1 MLKRIMILLIPV
13 LTAACTLPAQ
23 NRQKEKTDSVSLLVQ
38 KKFNEKDVAGLYA
51 LTGDAFKK
59 ALSYETLLS
68 FCNNNLYPLGE
79 IKQLSFEKETNGI
92 CKYKSV
98 FSTVSLNLFLGLDKS
113 DKIETFLFK
122 PWVDDKAKKSQKA
135 ASSNPLVSPL
145 DKEVD
150 SASQPYISML
160 QTTGLSIGILVNG
173 KTYYYGYGETAKGN
187 GQLPNEHSIYE
198 IGSISKTFTATL
210 LADAV
215 EKGKV
220 KLDDPVSKYFPDTIP
235 ALVYEGQPVTL
246 KTLSNHSSGIPRMPN
261 NFHPSDNNNPYK
273 DYSDQDLYSF
283 YKTFK
288 LNRKPGAEYEYSN
301 LAAATLGV
309 ILEKVY
315 NKTYQDLIIEIICD
329 PLGMNETREF
339 IRKNDS
345 IRFVKGYNEEGKY
358 NSQWDFEA
366 MAPAGSIRSTTSD
379 MLLYANAQLG
389 KGPAALEKAIGL
401 THEKTFSNGAVNT
414 ALGWHYIKPGKD
426 EVIFHNGGTG
436 GFRTYLA
443 INLEKKFAVVV
454 LSNTAISVD
463 EMGNAIMKSLEE
475 NNPAVR

>member
-1 MLKRIMILLIPV
+1 MLIPV
-13 LTAACTLPAQ
+13 LAVACTLPAQ
-23 NRQKEKTDSVSLLVQ
+23 NHQRQKTDSVSLLVL
-38 KKFNEKDVAGLYA
+38 KMFNEKDAAGLYA
-51 LTGDAFKK
+51 LTGDTFKK
-59 ALSYETLLS
+59 ALSYENFLLV
-68 FCNNNLYPLGE
+68 CNNNLFPLGE
-79 IKQLSFEKETNGI
+79 IKEVSFEKETNGI

-98 FSTVSLNLFLGLDKS
+98 FSTMSLGLFIGLDKT

-122 PWVDDKAKKSQKA
+122 PYVDEKAKKSQKA
-135 ASSNPLVSPL
+135 ASSNPLVSRL

-150 SASQPYISML
+150 SAAQSYISL
-160 QTTGLSIGILVNG
+160 LPTTGLSIGILVNG
-173 KTYYYGYGETAKGN
+173 KTYYYGYGETARGN
-187 GQLPNEHSIYE
+187 GQLPDEHSIYE

-220 KLDDPVSKYFPDTIP
+220 KLDDPVSKYFPDSIP
-235 ALVYEGQPVTL
+235 VLEFQGMPVTL

-261 NFHPSDNNNPYK
+261 NFHPSDNDNPYK

-288 LNRKPGAEYEYSN
+288 LDRKPGAQYEYSN

-309 ILEKVY
+309 ILEKV
-315 NKTYQDLIIEIICD
+315 NKKSYQDLFVETICD
-329 PLGMNETREF
+329 PLGMDETREF
-339 IRKNDS
+339 IRKKDS

-366 MAPAGSIRSTTSD
+366 MAPAGSIRSTASD

-389 KGPAALEKAIGL
+389 KGPAALEKAIML
-401 THEKTFSNGAVNT
+401 THEKTFSNSGANIG
-414 ALGWHYIKPGKD
+414 LGWHFIKPGKD
-426 EVIFHNGGTG
+426 TVIFHNGGTG

-443 INLEKKFAVVV
+443 INLEKKFAAVV

-463 EMGNAIMKSLEE
+463 EMGNALMKWMEE
-475 NNPAVR
+475 NPSTQ

>member
-1 MLKRIMILLIPV
+1 MKRIILVFVPV
-13 LTAACTLPAQ
+13 LALACTLPAQ
-23 NRQKEKTDSVSLLVQ
+23 NRQIEKTDSVSLLIQ
-38 KKFNEKDVAGLYA
+38 KKFNEKDVVGLYA

-79 IKQLSFEKETNGI
+79 IKELSFEKEANGI

-98 FSTVSLNLFLGLDKS
+98 FSTVSLSLFLGLDKS

-122 PWVDDKAKKSQKA
+122 PYVDDKAKKSQKA
-135 ASSNPLVSPL
+135 ASSNPMVSLL
-145 DKEVD
+145 DKKVD
-150 SASQPYISML
+150 SAAQTYINL
-160 QTTGLSIGILVNG
+160 LPTTGVSIGILVNG

-187 GQLPNEHSIYE
+187 SQLPNEHSIYE

-220 KLDDPVSKYFPDTIP
+220 KLDDPVSKYFPDSIP
-235 ALVYEGQPVTL
+235 DLEYQGQPVTL
-246 KTLSNHSSGIPRMPN
+246 KTLSNHSSGIPRMPK
-261 NFHPSDNNNPYK
+261 NFHPSDNTNPYK
-273 DYSDQDLYSF
+273 DYSDQDLFSF

-288 LNRKPGAEYEYSN
+288 LDRKPGAQYEYSN

-309 ILEKVY
+309 ILEKIY
-315 NKTYQDLIIEIICD
+315 KKPYQDLVVEIICD

-345 IRFVKGYNEEGKY
+345 IRFVKGYTEEGKY
-358 NSQWDFEA
+358 NSPWDFDA
-366 MAPAGSIRSTTSD
+366 MAPAGAIRSTVSD

-389 KGPAALEKAIGL
+389 KGPAALEKDIRL

-414 ALGWHYIKPGKD
+414 ALAWHYIKPGKD

-443 INLEKKFAVVV
+443 VNLEKKFAAVV

-463 EMGNAIMKSLEE
+463 ELGNAIMKSLEE
-475 NNPAVR
+475 NPPAQ

>member
-1 MLKRIMILLIPV
+1 MKRILLLLLPV
-13 LTAACTLPAQ
+13 LAAACTLPAQ
-23 NRQKEKTDSVSLLVQ
+23 NRQKEKTDSVSVLVQ
-38 KKFNEKDVAGLYA
+38 KKFNEKDVAGLYT

-68 FCNNNLYPLGE
+68 FCNNNLFPLGE
-79 IKQLSFEKETNGI
+79 IKELSFEKEANGI

-98 FSTVSLNLFLGLDKS
+98 FSTVSLSLFLGLDKT

-122 PWVDDKAKKSQKA
+122 PYVDEKAKKNQKA
-135 ASSNPLVSPL
+135 ASSNPLVSRL

-150 SASQPYISML
+150 SAAQDYINL
-160 QTTGLSIGILVNG
+160 LPTTGLSIGILVNG
-173 KTYYYGYGETAKGN
+173 KTDYYGYGETAKGN
-187 GQLPNEHSIYE
+187 NQLPNEHSIYE

-215 EKGKV
+215 GKGKV
-220 KLDDPVSKYFPDTIP
+220 KLDDPVSKYFPDSIP
-235 ALVYEGQPVTL
+235 ALEYQGQPVTL

-261 NFHPSDNNNPYK
+261 NFHSSDNYNPYK

-288 LNRKPGAEYEYSN
+288 LERKPGAEYEYSN

-315 NKTYQDLIIEIICD
+315 KKTYEELIVQIICD
-329 PLGMNETREF
+329 PLGMDETREF

-358 NSQWDFEA
+358 NSQWDFDA
-366 MAPAGSIRSTTSD
+366 MAPAGSIRSTASD
-379 MLLYANAQLG
+379 MLIYANAQLG
-389 KGPAALEKAIGL
+389 KAPAALEKDIRL
-401 THEKTFSNGAVNT
+401 THEKTFSNGASNT
-414 ALGWHYIKPGKD
+414 ALGWHYIKPGKG

-454 LSNTAISVD
+454 LSNTSISVD
-463 EMGNAIMKSLEE
+463 EMGNALMKWLEE
-475 NNPAVR
+475 NPLVNQ

>member
-1 MLKRIMILLIPV
+1 MLKRIVWMLMPV
-13 LTAACTLPAQ
+13 LAATCTLPAQ
-23 NRQKEKTDSVSLLVQ
+23 DRQKQKTDSVSLLVQ

-79 IKQLSFEKETNGI
+79 IKELSFEKEANGI

-98 FSTVSLNLFLGLDKS
+98 FSTVSLSLFLGLDKA

-122 PWVDDKAKKSQKA
+122 PYVDDKAKKSQKA
-135 ASSNPLVSPL
+135 ASSNPLVSQL

-173 KTYYYGYGETAKGN
+173 KTFFYGYGETAKGN
-187 GQLPNEHSIYE
+187 GQLPNEHNIYE

-220 KLDDPVSKYFPDTIP
+220 KLDDPVSKYFPDSIP
-235 ALVYEGQPVTL
+235 VLEYQGLPVTL

-261 NFHPSDNNNPYK
+261 NFHPSDNYNPYK
-273 DYSDQDLYSF
+273 DYRDQDLYSF
-283 YKTFK
+283 YKIFK

-315 NKTYQDLIIEIICD
+315 KKTYQDLIVEIICD
-329 PLGMNETREF
+329 PLRMNETREF

-358 NSQWDFEA
+358 NSQWDFDA
-366 MAPAGSIRSTTSD
+366 MAPAGSIRSTASD

-389 KGPAALEKAIGL
+389 KAPAALEKAIQL
-401 THEKTFSNGAVNT
+401 THEKTYSNGSVNT
-414 ALGWHYIKPGKD
+414 ALAWHYIKPGKD
-426 EVIFHNGGTG
+426 EAIFHNGGTG

-443 INLEKKFAVVV
+443 VNLEKKFAVVV

-475 NNPAVR
+475 NPPVQ

>member
-1 MLKRIMILLIPV
+1 M
-13 LTAACTLPAQ
+13 
-23 NRQKEKTDSVSLLVQ
+23 SLG
-38 KKFNEKDVAGLYA
+38 F
-51 LTGDAFKK
+51 
-59 ALSYETLLS
+59 
-68 FCNNNLYPLGE
+68 
-79 IKQLSFEKETNGI
+79 
-92 CKYKSV
+92 
-98 FSTVSLNLFLGLDKS
+98 FLGLDKT
-113 DKIETFLFK
+113 DKIETILFK
-122 PWVDDKAKKSQKA
+122 PYLDEKAIKNQKA
-135 ASSNPLVSPL
+135 ATSNPLVSRL

-150 SASQPYISML
+150 SAAQTYINL
-160 QTTGLSIGILVNG
+160 LPTTGLSIGILVNG

-220 KLDDPVSKYFPDTIP
+220 KLDDPVSKYFPDSIP
-235 ALVYEGQPVTL
+235 ALDYQGAPVTL

-261 NFHPSDNNNPYK
+261 NFHSSDNNNPYK

-288 LNRKPGAEYEYSN
+288 LDRKPGAQYEYSN

-315 NKTYQDLIIEIICD
+315 NKTYQDLIVEIICD
-329 PLGMNETREF
+329 PLGMHETREF
-339 IRKNDS
+339 IPKNDS
-345 IRFVKGYNEEGKY
+345 VRFVKGYNVEGKY
-358 NSQWDFEA
+358 NSPWDFKA
-366 MAPAGSIRSTTSD
+366 MAPAGSIRSTASD

-389 KGPAALEKAIGL
+389 KGPAALEKDIQL
-401 THEKTFSNGAVNT
+401 THQKTFSNGAVNT

-426 EVIFHNGGTG
+426 EVLFHNGETG
-436 GFRTYLA
+436 GYRTYLA

-454 LSNTAISVD
+454 LSNTAISID
-463 EMGNAIMKSLEE
+463 EMSNAMMRWLEE
-475 NNPAVR
+475 NPPIQ

>member
-1 MLKRIMILLIPV
+1 MKRIILLILPV
-13 LTAACTLPAQ
+13 LAIACTLPAQ
-23 NRQKEKTDSVSLLVQ
+23 NHQRQKTDSVSLLVL
-38 KKFNEKDVAGLYA
+38 KKFNDKDVAGLYA
-51 LTGDAFKK
+51 LTGDNFKK
-59 ALSYETLLS
+59 ALTYENFS
-68 FCNNNLYPLGE
+68 SVCNNNLFPLGE
-79 IKQLSFEKETNGI
+79 IKDVSFEKETNGI

-98 FSTVSLNLFLGLDKS
+98 FSTINLSLFIGLDKT

-122 PWVDDKAKKSQKA
+122 PYVDEKAKKTQKV
-135 ASSNPLVSPL
+135 ASSNPLVSAL

-150 SASQPYISML
+150 SAAQSYISL
-160 QTTGLSIGILVNG
+160 LATTGLSIGILVNG
-173 KTYYYGYGETAKGN
+173 KTYYYGYGETARGN
-187 GQLPNEHSIYE
+187 ANLPDEHSIYE

-220 KLDDPVSKYFPDTIP
+220 KLDDPVSKYFPDSIP
-235 ALVYEGQPVTL
+235 ALEYQGSPVTL
-246 KTLSNHSSGIPRMPN
+246 KMLSNHSSGIPRMPG
-261 NFHPSDNNNPYK
+261 NFHPSNNDNPYK
-273 DYSDQDLYSF
+273 DYSDQDLFGF

-288 LNRKPGAEYEYSN
+288 LDRKPGTEYEYSN
-301 LAAATLGV
+301 LAAATLGI
-309 ILEKVY
+309 ILEKV
-315 NKTYQDLIIEIICD
+315 NKKSYQDLIVETICD

-339 IRKNDS
+339 IRKKDS

-366 MAPAGSIRSTTSD
+366 MAAAGSIRSTVSD
-379 MLLYANAQLG
+379 MLLYAKAQLG
-389 KGPAALEKAIGL
+389 KAPPALEKDFQL

-426 EVIFHNGGTG
+426 EVLFHNGGTG

-443 INLEKKFAVVV
+443 VNLEKKFAVVV

-463 EMGNAIMKSLEE
+463 EMGNTLMKWLEE
-475 NNPAVR
+475 NESR

>member
-1 MLKRIMILLIPV
+1 MMKRIVWMLIPV
-13 LTAACTLPAQ
+13 LAATCTLPAQ
-23 NRQKEKTDSVSLLVQ
+23 NRQKQKTDSVSILVR

-79 IKQLSFEKETNGI
+79 IKELSFEKETNGI

-98 FSTVSLNLFLGLDKS
+98 FTTVSLSLFLGLDKT

-122 PWVDDKAKKSQKA
+122 PYVDDKAKKSQKA

-160 QTTGLSIGILVNG
+160 HTTGLSIGILVNG
-173 KTYYYGYGETAKGN
+173 KTFFYGYGETAKGN
-187 GQLPNEHSIYE
+187 GQLPNEHNMYE

-220 KLDDPVSKYFPDTIP
+220 KLDDPASKYFPDSIP
-235 ALVYEGQPVTL
+235 DLEYQGLPVTL
-246 KTLSNHSSGIPRMPN
+246 KSLSNHSSGIPRMPS

-273 DYSDQDLYSF
+273 DYSDQDLYRF

-288 LNRKPGAEYEYSN
+288 LDRKPGAEYEYSN

-315 NKTYQDLIIEIICD
+315 KKTYQDLIVEIICD

-345 IRFVKGYNEEGKY
+345 IRFVKGYNEEGNY

-366 MAPAGSIRSTTSD
+366 MAPAGSIRSTASD
-379 MLLYANAQLG
+379 MLIYANAQLG
-389 KGPAALEKAIGL
+389 KGPAALEKAIQL

-414 ALGWHYIKPGKD
+414 ALAWHYIKPGKD

-443 INLEKKFAVVV
+443 VNLEKKFAVVV

-475 NNPAVR
+475 NPPAQ

>member
-1 MLKRIMILLIPV
+1 M
-13 LTAACTLPAQ
+13 
-23 NRQKEKTDSVSLLVQ
+23 KE
-38 KKFNEKDVAGLYA
+38 
-51 LTGDAFKK
+51 
-59 ALSYETLLS
+59 
-68 FCNNNLYPLGE
+68 
-79 IKQLSFEKETNGI
+79 LSFEKETNGI

-98 FSTVSLNLFLGLDKS
+98 FSTTSLSVFLGLDKT

-122 PWVDDKAKKSQKA
+122 PYVDDKAKKTQKA
-135 ASSNPLVSPL
+135 ASSNPLVSRL

-150 SASQPYISML
+150 TAAQTYINLL

-173 KTYYYGYGETAKGN
+173 KTYYYGYGETAKGT

-220 KLDDPVSKYFPDTIP
+220 KLDDPVSKYFPDSIP
-235 ALVYEGQPVTL
+235 ALEYQGQPVTL

-261 NFHPSDNNNPYK
+261 NFHPYDNNNPYK

-288 LNRKPGAEYEYSN
+288 LDRKPGAEYEYSN

-315 NKTYQDLIIEIICD
+315 KKTYQNLIVEIICN
-329 PLGMNETREF
+329 PLGMGETREF

-345 IRFVKGYNEEGKY
+345 IRFVKGYNEDGKY
-358 NSQWDFEA
+358 NSPWDFEA
-366 MAPAGSIRSTTSD
+366 MAPAGSIRSTASD

-389 KGPAALEKAIGL
+389 NGPDALEKDIRL
-401 THEKTFSNGAVNT
+401 THEKTFSNGAVNI
-414 ALGWHYIKPGKD
+414 ALAWHFIKPGKD

-436 GFRTYLA
+436 GYRTYLA
-443 INLEKKFAVVV
+443 INLEKKFAVMV

-475 NNPAVR
+475 NNPAGH

>member
-1 MLKRIMILLIPV
+1 MLKRIVWLLIPV
-13 LTAACTLPAQ
+13 LAASCTLPAQ
-23 NRQKEKTDSVSLLVQ
+23 DRQKQKTDSVSVLVQ
-38 KKFNEKDVAGLYA
+38 KKFNEKDVAGLYG

-68 FCNNNLYPLGE
+68 FCNNNLFPLGE
-79 IKQLSFEKETNGI
+79 IKELHFEKEANGI

-98 FSTVSLNLFLGLDKS
+98 FSTVSLSLFLGLDKT

-122 PWVDDKAKKSQKA
+122 PYVDEKAKKNTKA
-135 ASSNPLVSPL
+135 PTSNPMVSQL

-150 SASQPYISML
+150 SAAQTYITL
-160 QTTGLSIGILVNG
+160 LPTTGLSIGILVNG
-173 KTYYYGYGETAKGN
+173 KTYYYGYGETARGN
-187 GQLPNEHSIYE
+187 NKLPNEHSIYE

-210 LADAV
+210 LAVAV

-220 KLDDPVSKYFPDTIP
+220 KLDDPVSKYFPDSIP
-235 ALVYEGQPVTL
+235 TLEYQGAPVTL
-246 KTLSNHSSGIPRMPN
+246 KTLSNHSSGIPRMPD
-261 NFHPSDNNNPYK
+261 NFHPADNYNPYK
-273 DYSDQDLYSF
+273 DYSDRDLYSF
-283 YKTFK
+283 YKSFK
-288 LNRKPGAEYEYSN
+288 LGRKPGAEYEYSN
-301 LAAATLGV
+301 LAAATLGI

-315 NKTYQDLIIEIICD
+315 KKTYQDLVVEIICD

-339 IRKNDS
+339 IRKDDS
-345 IRFVKGYNEEGKY
+345 IRFVKGYNEEGNY
-358 NSQWDFEA
+358 NSQWDFDA
-366 MAPAGSIRSTTSD
+366 MAAAGSIRSSTSD
-379 MLLYANAQLG
+379 MLLYANAQWG
-389 KGPAALEKAIGL
+389 KGPAALEKAIQL

-463 EMGNAIMKSLEE
+463 EMGNALMKWLEQ
-475 NNPAVR
+475 NL